1 MIRSVP
7 LKLILSLL
15 LICTLASGVFAVWV
29 YMAPPEETF
38 EDITSTIGKF
48 PYGTLYI
55 TDVEVVGGSYSSAS
69 ASKKGDLNM
78 SANLS
83 LNKNTSSTVVVNVTF
98 YNSTDVSYY
107 YNETETVSSNNSGIT
122 YAVSG
127 IAQKEEVPSK
137 TYKTLT
143 VTFKFSGSNTSNAA
157 LIGELHFK
165 FAVDKDSI
173 GIIVAQTA
181 VTRFADILNNVVAPD
196 SYQTL
201 ENTMNNRGRNSS
213 AVSYIGN
220 VSGASDSDSTFIQE
234 MFTNEF
240 LNMDLDGDGKS
251 EPITLMIKREN
262 LDGNSQTGDEYTYK
276 NLLGINQTVYGAEM
290 TIYITSEGF
299 SSNTLTVY
307 AATFTKLNGSDTWIE
322 VVPLTKGTATA
333 NRYSFGFGGNNSFNT
348 DTWKSDNNQTMDTL
362 TQRATASLS

>member
-1 MIRSVP
+1 MIKSIP

-15 LICTLASGVFAVWV
+15 LICTMATSVFAVWI
-29 YMAPPEETF
+29 YMTPPEEKT
-38 EDITSTIGKF
+38 ESITSVLGRF

-55 TDVEVVGGSYSSAS
+55 TKAEVVGGSYSGARVT
-69 ASKKGDLNM
+69 KNGDLSI

-83 LNKNTSSTVVVNVTF
+83 LNKSTSSTVVANVTF
-98 YNSTDVSYY
+98 YNSTGVSYY
-107 YNETETVSSNNSGIT
+107 YNETETVSSNNSNIT
-122 YAVSG
+122 YVVSG
-127 IAQKEEVPSK
+127 IAQKEELPSK
-137 TYKTLT
+137 SYKTVT
-143 VTFKFSGSNTSNAA
+143 ITFKFSGNNTSNVAI
-157 LIGELHFK
+157 LSELLFK
-165 FAVDKDSI
+165 FSVDKDSI
-173 GIIVAQTA
+173 GIVVAQTA

-213 AVSYIGN
+213 SVSFIGN
-220 VSGASDSDSTFIQE
+220 VSGASDSDSSFIQQ

-276 NLLGINQTVYGAEM
+276 NLIGISQTVYGAEM

-307 AATFTKLNGSDTWIE
+307 AATFTKLSGSDTWIE
-322 VVPLTKGTATA
+322 VVSLTKGTATA
-333 NRYSFGFGGNNSFNT
+333 NRYSIGFGSNNSFNT
-348 DTWKSDNNQTMDTL
+348 DTWKSDNKETMDTL
-362 TQRATASLS
+362 VERAMASLS